1 MSYLKNALV
10 VRGREGDNRNVACSL
25 QDGQLHSP
33 QASTLETVGD
43 SFAERA
49 TLVGLSSNRTTRVET
64 TGQSLLSLLV
74 QYLFVHLQAHR
85 EVFDCLI
92 EKFTTYKP
100 ILAAIK
106 KEYDLFI
113 SHQNEVIRELLPL
126 QVSEHVHIV
135 CLKRLLLG
143 IAIVSCQY

>member
-1 MSYLKNALV
+1 M
-10 VRGREGDNRNVACSL
+10 
-25 QDGQLHSP
+25 
-33 QASTLETVGD
+33 
-43 SFAERA
+43 
-49 TLVGLSSNRTTRVET
+49 
-64 TGQSLLSLLV
+64 
-74 QYLFVHLQAHR
+74 
-85 EVFDCLI
+85 FDCLI

-135 CLKRLLLG
+135 CLKRLPLG
-143 IAIVSCQY
+143 IYVFTSITFLSLFCGKIITCAVLE

>member
-1 MSYLKNALV
+1 M
-10 VRGREGDNRNVACSL
+10 
-25 QDGQLHSP
+25 
-33 QASTLETVGD
+33 
-43 SFAERA
+43 
-49 TLVGLSSNRTTRVET
+49 
-64 TGQSLLSLLV
+64 
-74 QYLFVHLQAHR
+74 
-85 EVFDCLI
+85 FDCLI

-135 CLKRLLLG
+135 CLLVSLFSVCFVGNLLL
-143 IAIVSCQY
+143 VPF